1 MITFSLIVLVL
12 ITSQAWPQD
21 GTGKMELN
29 KPTSDNP
36 SSVGI
41 ITGATSPSW
50 YEPDFPAPAEINAD
64 LPQHFETPGSAS
76 IISDVIAIKQQ
87 SPSQIRKEGWFEF
100 DSRPRPEIYAN
111 LYLNGEGYA
120 IFSQSITGG
129 VSIESRHLML
139 EGTATYDNS
148 HKANDGTGNNPKGHI
163 RTLDANAYYRLP
175 NYWFV
180 GSAGGWSQ
188 LSTTNYKKGGFNFE
202 LGVGTDYVFKDESG
216 SMRAIISYG
225 PPLLDKVNGSQSI
238 AYEVMIPSPLS
249 QHHVIFTMASTVLF
263 FHTTITEPTNAA
275 LTALQKS
282 HRFVGDTSSFGL
294 LFRF

>member
-1 MITFSLIVLVL
+1 MTKSLLIALVL
-12 ITSQAWPQD
+12 ITSRAWPQ
-21 GTGKMELN
+21 ELN
-29 KPTSDNP
+29 KPTSDNL

-41 ITGATSPSW
+41 ISDATSPSW
-50 YEPDFPAPAEINAD
+50 YESDVHAPAEINVD
-64 LPQHFETPGSAS
+64 LSQHFDNPGSAS
-76 IISDVIAIKQQ
+76 IISDAIATKQK
-87 SPSQIRKEGWFEF
+87 SPSQKRKEGWLEF
-100 DSRPRPEIYAN
+100 DSRPRAVIYAD

-129 VSIESRHLML
+129 ISIESRHLML
-139 EGTATYDNS
+139 EGRGTYDNS

-163 RTLDANAYYRLP
+163 RALDASAYYRLP
-175 NYWFV
+175 NYLFV
-180 GSAGGWSQ
+180 GPSGGWSQ

-202 LGVGTDYVFKDESG
+202 LGVGTDYVFKDESS

-225 PPLLDKVNGSQSI
+225 PPLLEKVNGSQSLS
-238 AYEVMIPSPLS
+238 YQLMFPSPLS
-249 QHHVIFTMASTVLF
+249 QHHVIITMASTVLF
-263 FHTTITEPTNAA
+263 FHATISDPANAA

>member
-1 MITFSLIVLVL
+1 MTNSLLIALVL

-21 GTGKMELN
+21 GTGKTELN
-29 KPTSDNP
+29 KPTADNP

-41 ITGATSPSW
+41 ISDATSSGW

-64 LPQHFETPGSAS
+64 LPQHFEDPGSAS
-76 IISDVIAIKQQ
+76 IISDAIATKPK
-87 SPSQIRKEGWFEF
+87 SPSQIRKDSWFEF
-100 DSRPRPEIYAN
+100 DSRPRAEVYAT

-120 IFSQSITGG
+120 LFSQSITGG
-129 VSIESRHLML
+129 ISIESRHLIL
-139 EGTATYDNS
+139 ESTGTYDNS

-163 RTLDANAYYRLP
+163 RALDASAYYRLP

-202 LGVGTDYVFKDESG
+202 VGGGADYVFKDESS

-225 PPLLDKVNGSQSI
+225 PPLLDKVNGSQSLS
-238 AYEVMIPSPLS
+238 YQVFFPSPLS
-249 QHHVIFTMASTVLF
+249 QHHVLITMASTVLF
-263 FHTTITEPTNAA
+263 FHTTITEPDNAA
-275 LTALQKS
+275 LTARQKS
-282 HRFVGDTSSFGL
+282 QRFVGDTSSFGL